1 MQPVKILEHL
11 PNLPLSKHK
20 GKDLLRIDEF
30 NGTELMELLQL
41 AAHIKQLQKHGQPF
55 QPLQGKTLGMI
66 FDKASTRTRVSFE
79 VGMYQLG
86 GMGMF
91 LSGKE
96 LQLGRG
102 EPISDTA
109 QVLSR
114 YVDAVMIRTFSHSYV
129 EELAQH
135 ASIPIINGLTDLY
148 HPCQALADML
158 TIWEHKG
165 KLKGIKLAYIGDGNN
180 VANSLVL
187 AAVLLGL
194 DVRVATPAG
203 YEMESSIVQKAQQY
217 ALESGGKLLLTHDV
231 MEAVAG
237 ADAVYTDVWTSMG
250 FEEENEVRMKAFAQ
264 YQVNEQLVAHA
275 DSDYLFLHCLPAHRG
290 EEVTA
295 GVIDGPRS
303 FIFDQAENR
312 LHAQKAILAALV

>member
-96 LQLGRG
+96 MQLGRG

-109 QVLSR
+109 KVLSR

-165 KLKGIKLAYIGDGNN
+165 KLKGVKLAYVGDGNN

-231 MEAVAG
+231 TEAVAG

>member
-96 LQLGRG
+96 MQLGRG

-109 QVLSR
+109 KVLSR

-165 KLKGIKLAYIGDGNN
+165 KLKGIKLAYVGDGNN

-194 DVRVATPAG
+194 DVRVATPVG

-231 MEAVAG
+231 TEAVAG

>member
-30 NGTELMELLQL
+30 NGEELMELLQL

-109 QVLSR
+109 KVLSR
-114 YVDAVMIRTFSHSYV
+114 YVDAVMIRTFSHEYV
-129 EELAQH
+129 EELAHH

-165 KLKGIKLAYIGDGNN
+165 RLQGVKLAYIGDGNN

-187 AAVLLGL
+187 SAVLLGL
-194 DVRVATPAG
+194 DMRVATPVG
-203 YEMESSIVQKAQQY
+203 YEMDNAIVQKAKEY
-217 ALESGGKLLLTHDV
+217 AAASGGKLLLTHDV
-231 MEAVAG
+231 VEAVAG

-250 FEEENEVRMKAFAQ
+250 FEAENEVRLKAFAD
-264 YQVNEQLVAHA
+264 YQVNEKLVAHA
-275 DSDYLFLHCLPAHRG
+275 DQDYLFLHCLPAHRG